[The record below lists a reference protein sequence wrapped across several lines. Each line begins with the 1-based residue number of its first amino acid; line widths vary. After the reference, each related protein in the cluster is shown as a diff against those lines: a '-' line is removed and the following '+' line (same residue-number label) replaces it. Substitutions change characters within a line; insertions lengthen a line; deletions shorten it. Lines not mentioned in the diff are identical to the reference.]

1 MKKFVIECSNCKK
14 KMKIQNKPAKYKCP
28 SCGTIHKIGR
38 IKLIGISIKSFF
50 TGIIDTI
57 RDIKNNMVYR
67 YNSAK
72 ATYKYMSQLKKNMK
86 NNPNWSNYRNQQRE
100 EKQMR
105 DANKKSFKDFFKRK
119 K

>member
-57 RDIKNNMVYR
+57 RVSKVEVQIILNTIVNHLR
-67 YNSAK
+67 
-72 ATYKYMSQLKKNMK
+72 KY
-86 NNPNWSNYRNQQRE
+86 
-100 EKQMR
+100 
-105 DANKKSFKDFFKRK
+105 SFF
-119 K
+119 